1 MNFLIVES
9 AWLNVWHTED
19 IKFSSWWNFPPLVAD
34 ACAASAGQVLMELL
48 TLRERKSS
56 KYDVM

>member
-1 MNFLIVES
+1 MKL
-9 AWLNVWHTED
+9 L
-19 IKFSSWWNFPPLVAD
+19 SWWNFPQLVAD

-56 KYDVM
+56 KYAVM